1 LFVPTPGIAQVDV
14 GFNIGFYAP
23 IGSMVERGSKSM
35 PATFFQQ
42 RLQATPTLAANVT
55 VWKTK
60 RLGFSGTLG
69 FSPADVAQT
78 DTTGTHDHK
87 TSVVI
92 ASARVIYAFSPMEM
106 EGPKK
111 LETRWKETPWSFYVG
126 GGVGVVSRS
135 GGVWNYSSG
144 LTSPALLFNVG
155 VRTPLSGRTV
165 LRFDVDDL
173 LSRAQFDKGLTT
185 QTTARTHNDLIFTI
199 SFARRITK

>member
-1 LFVPTPGIAQVDV
+1 
-14 GFNIGFYAP
+14 
-23 IGSMVERGSKSM
+23 
-35 PATFFQQ
+35 
-42 RLQATPTLAANVT
+42 
-55 VWKTK
+55 
-60 RLGFSGTLG
+60 
-69 FSPADVAQT
+69 
-78 DTTGTHDHK
+78 
-87 TSVVI
+87 
-92 ASARVIYAFSPMEM
+92 
-106 EGPKK
+106 
-111 LETRWKETPWSFYVG
+111 
-126 GGVGVVSRS
+126 VGVVSRS